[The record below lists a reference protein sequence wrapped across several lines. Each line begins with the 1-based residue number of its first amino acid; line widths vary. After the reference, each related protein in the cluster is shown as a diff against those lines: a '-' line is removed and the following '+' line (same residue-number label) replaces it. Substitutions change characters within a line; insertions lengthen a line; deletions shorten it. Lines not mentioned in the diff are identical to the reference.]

1 MIRLTTMTVAT
12 ILLAA
17 GAIPAQACNVEAYKG
32 AAKHLIGPKI
42 PASMLAR
49 NNKNSP
55 LGAGIVGLWHVV
67 HNDPDGNLLFES
79 FEQWHSDGTEF
90 EFANIPPATGDICMG
105 AWQQNGKSAQLWHT
119 GWTFNS
125 DGSSSGTMVLTGSNK
140 VARNG
145 NAFKGSFDVKFF
157 DVDGNLVGE
166 VSGTTVAERLSVQ

>member
-17 GAIPAQACNVEAYKG
+17 AAIPAQACNVEAYKG

-49 NNKNSP
+49 NNKAAS

-67 HNDPDGNLLFES
+67 HYNPDGSLGFES

-105 AWQQNGKSAQLWHT
+105 TWQQNGRGAQLWHT
-119 GWTFNS
+119 GWTFNE
-125 DGSSSGTMVLTGSNK
+125 DGSSSGTMVLTGTDK
-140 VARNG
+140 VAADG
-145 NAFKGSFDVKFF
+145 NSFTGTFHVKFF
-157 DVDGNLVGE
+157 DVNGNQYFKA
-166 VSGTTVAERLSVQ
+166 SGTTVADRLSVQ